1 MNKTRICIVT
11 VPFRLSRVTEINPKL
26 LRHPDRIRV
35 FVIVCGSMRT
45 LSRQIARAPI
55 EMHR

>member
-35 FVIVCGSMRT
+35 FVIVYARSVQADR
-45 LSRQIARAPI
+45 SRPY
-55 EMHR
+55 

>member
-11 VPFRLSRVTEINPKL
+11 VPFRLSRITEINPKL

-35 FVIVCGSMRT
+35 FVIVYARSFQADH
-45 LSRQIARAPI
+45 SRA
-55 EMHR
+55 E